1 MTEKLLPV
9 SGIQR
14 QFWLAQ
20 ELQRET
26 TAYHVATLWC
36 IQGRL
41 KLDSLQVAFEQLCQR
56 HESLRTTFEEREGAL
71 YQVVHSSLVPELCVE
86 HRHVEVGDAPV
97 LEELKRPFD
106 LVRGPLVRVRV
117 FAGSEDESV
126 VAWTMHHLVCDL
138 ASKELMGEELSS
150 LYRLHSRGQAL
161 SDLPP
166 PAHQYHHFC
175 AAEAEWLASEER
187 PKAEQYFRGLG
198 LDTVPPLAL
207 PTDRPR
213 PTTQPRRG
221 AVVLL
226 QATPA
231 LSQAIERLAR
241 RLNTKPFLAWLAA
254 YALVLARFSGAAQLT
269 IGVPFSNRRSETR
282 RGLVGCCINNL
293 PVRVS
298 LPGEP
303 SFVAVL
309 RELRTTMLSLH
320 RHQELPLDRIVAA
333 AQPRR
338 DPSRAPL
345 FQAGF
350 TFEPP
355 LHVELEGVVVTTVKA
370 HAAGAQLDL
379 FLTLWPDAR
388 CGFAGRL
395 EYAVDVVSEK
405 TAGRVGE
412 SLLGL
417 LQWLSADVDRCE
429 APVQFPLPASDQAS
443 LASWNATAVTYDGP
457 HTLAGL
463 FEAQVGKTPEQ
474 QAVRF
479 EGRSWT
485 YRELYQRAC
494 GLARTLRERGL
505 VPGDRVGLF
514 FERSLEMVLGI
525 YATLLADGVYVPIDP
540 DYPWARIE
548 HMLDRARPRVVLLQ
562 EALRARW
569 SGAESLVPTIL
580 VNDDGTPAEPPPRAT
595 RPEDPA
601 YVIFTSGSTGRPKGA
616 INTHRGICNRLLWM
630 QQAFQ
635 LRADDVVLQKT
646 PYSFDVSTWEFF
658 WPLIVG
664 ARLEVAPPGL
674 HRDPAALLALLRQ
687 ARITT
692 VHFVPSMLGALLDAA
707 PGLGCESL
715 RRVICSGEA
724 LGADLVR
731 RFCLASDAEL
741 HNLYGPTEAAVDV
754 SWWACRTNIGRD
766 PVPIGSPIANTQ
778 LHVLDSHLSLVPI
791 GVSGELHIGGVQV
804 GLGYVGDPVL
814 SAERF
819 IADPFAPD
827 PSARFYRTGDRA
839 RWNEDGTIAFLG
851 RFDDQVKIR
860 GLRIELGEIEAV
872 LDQQPGVRQS
882 VVVARRAAI
891 DSGDAMICAY
901 VSAEKVGDLDVE
913 NLKRALRQVL
923 PAYMLPQHIV
933 VLDALPLSAN
943 GKVDRKALPAP
954 SPQADLAPT
963 APGNELERWLVAQA
977 GELIGRQLGVNQN
990 FFDGGGS
997 SLTAAQLMGRICSH
1011 LHQDVPLVKVFEH
1024 PTLGG
1029 LAAYLAELQSGV
1041 RSADS
1046 VVDHAQARAEQ
1057 RRQAVRQR
1065 VPRR

>member
-1 MTEKLLPV
+1 MTERLLPV

-26 TAYHVATLWC
+26 TAYHIATLWC
-36 IQGRL
+36 IRGGL
-41 KLDSLQVAFEQLCQR
+41 KLESLQVAFEELCQR
-56 HESLRTTFEEREGAL
+56 HESLRTTFEERENTL
-71 YQVVHSSLVPELCVE
+71 SQVVHSNLAPEFCVE
-86 HRHVEVGDAPV
+86 HCHVEVGGNHV
-97 LEELKRPFD
+97 LGELKRPFD

-126 VAWTMHHLVCDL
+126 VAWTMHHIVCDL
-138 ASKELMGEELSS
+138 ASKELMGEELSN
-150 LYRLHSRGQAL
+150 LYRLHSRGEAL
-161 SDLPP
+161 SDLAP

-175 AAEAEWLASEER
+175 SAEAEWLASEER
-187 PKAEQYFRGLG
+187 AKAEQYFRGLS

-213 PTTQPRRG
+213 PTTQPYRG
-221 AVVLL
+221 AVVPL
-226 QATPA
+226 QVTPE

-241 RLNTKPFLAWLAA
+241 QLNSKPFLVWLAA
-254 YALVLARFSGAAQLT
+254 YALTLARFSGETQLT
-269 IGVPFSNRRSETR
+269 IGVPFTNRRNEAR
-282 RGLVGCCINNL
+282 RGLVGCCVNNL

-298 LPGEP
+298 LSGEP

-309 RELRTTMLSLH
+309 RELRMTMLGLH

-333 AQPRR
+333 VQPRR
-338 DPSRAPL
+338 EPSRAPL

-355 LHVELEGVVVTTVKA
+355 LHVDLEGVIVTTVKA

-379 FLTLWPDAR
+379 FLTLWPDAH
-388 CGFAGRL
+388 CGFAGHI
-395 EYAVDVVSEK
+395 EYAIDVVSEK
-405 TAGRVGE
+405 TVMRVGE

-417 LQWLSADVDRCE
+417 LQWLSEDVDRCE
-429 APVQFPLPASDQAS
+429 APVQFPLPASDRAS
-443 LASWNATAVTYDGP
+443 LAKWNATAVTYDVP
-457 HTLAGL
+457 HTLPAL
-463 FEAQVGKTPEQ
+463 FVAQVRKTPEQ
-474 QAVRF
+474 EAVRC
-479 EGRSWT
+479 GDRSWT

-494 GLARTLRERGL
+494 GLARTLRESGL
-505 VPGDRVGLF
+505 VAGDRVGLF

-540 DYPWARIE
+540 EYPWGRIE
-548 HMLDRARPRVVLLQ
+548 HMLDRARPRVVLLHK
-562 EALRARW
+562 ALRSRW
-569 SGAESLVPTIL
+569 SGAESLVHTIL
-580 VNDDGTPAEPPPRAT
+580 VNDHGMLAETPPRTT

-630 QQAFQ
+630 QQAFP

-674 HRDPAALLALLRQ
+674 HRDPAALLALIRK
-687 ARITT
+687 ARVTT
-692 VHFVPSMLGALLDAA
+692 IHFVPSMLGALLDAA
-707 PGLGCESL
+707 PALDCESL

-724 LGADLVR
+724 LSTDLVR
-731 RFCLASDAEL
+731 RFCLASDTEL

-754 SWWACRTNIGRD
+754 SWWACRTNVARD
-766 PVPIGSPIANTQ
+766 PVPIGGPIANTQ
-778 LHVLDSHLSLVPI
+778 LHVLDSHLSPVPI
-791 GVSGELHIGGVQV
+791 GVSGELHIGGTQV
-804 GLGYVGDPVL
+804 GLGYVGDAVL

-819 IADPFAPD
+819 IADPFASD
-827 PSARFYRTGDRA
+827 RSARLYRTGDRA

-882 VVVARRAAI
+882 VVVARRAATA
-891 DSGDAMICAY
+891 SGDAQLCAY
-901 VSAEKVGDLDVE
+901 VSTEDVRGLDVE
-913 NLKRALRQVL
+913 PLKRALRRVL

-943 GKVDRKALPAP
+943 GKVDRKALPDP
-954 SPQADLAPT
+954 SPRAELAPT
-963 APGNELERWLVAQA
+963 APGNELERWLVAQT
-977 GELIGRQLGVNQN
+977 GDLIGQQLGVNQN

-997 SLTAAQLMGRICSH
+997 SLTAAQLIGRICSH
-1011 LHQDVPLVKVFEH
+1011 LRQDVPLVKVFEH
-1024 PTLGG
+1024 PTLSG
-1029 LAAYLAELQSGV
+1029 LAAYLEELQGGM
-1041 RSADS
+1041 RAMDS
-1046 VVDHAQARAEQ
+1046 VVDHAHARAEQ
-1057 RRQAVRQR
+1057 RRQVVHQR